1 VLLGLSVGVVN
12 GNTLS
17 AGNAYSSAMFYVV
30 TYVLTTLGTFGL
42 ILYLSS
48 NGFESEEIA
57 DLSGLAQRSPWV
69 AGVMTVFMFSLAGV
83 PPLVGFYAKLSILQ
97 ALVSTNVGAHVWL
110 AVFAVLMSLV
120 GAYYYLRVVK
130 VMYFDAPQRS
140 DSLERGGGVSALLA
154 LNGAAVLVFGL
165 LPGGLMNLCRDAI
178 VKALAS

>member
-1 VLLGLSVGVVN
+1 MLAYSTIAQMGFVLLGLSAGVVN

-48 NGFESEEIA
+48 QGFESEEIA
-57 DLSGLAQRSPWV
+57 DLAGLAQRSPWV

-97 ALVSTNVGAHVWL
+97 ALVSTNL
-110 AVFAVLMSLV
+110 S
-120 GAYYYLRVVK
+120 
-130 VMYFDAPQRS
+130 APTCGWRCS
-140 DSLERGGGVSALLA
+140 R
-154 LNGAAVLVFGL
+154 
-165 LPGGLMNLCRDAI
+165 C
-178 VKALAS
+178 